1 MPESQTRI
9 MVQVIS
15 SASRNQVV
23 GLVNDILKV
32 KIAAPPVE
40 GKANKKLIEFLSDC
54 LGISKSRLNI
64 AKGETSR
71 KKVVVIEGLDGEEVR
86 KRLSP
91 D

>member
-1 MPESQTRI
+1 MTESQTRI
-9 MVQVIS
+9 MVQVLP
-15 SASRNQVV
+15 SASHNQVV

-54 LGISKSRLNI
+54 LGISKSRLTI
-64 AKGETSR
+64 VKGDASR
-71 KKVVVIEGLDGEEVR
+71 KKIVAIEGLDGEEVR

-91 D
+91 A